1 MTRVVGFFQDEA
13 DEEGMDAG
21 YYIVSMVIN
30 DMSGRIDSHISDYE
44 ARFRAS
50 RLVDIPFQWLS
61 QGLVHHACFVASDL
75 AASSLQRAKMS
86 RAVKTFRS
94 GFPPVCCMCQHL
106 FRAL

>member
-13 DEEGMDAG
+13 DEEGMGAG

-50 RLVDIPFQWLS
+50 GLVDI
-61 QGLVHHACFVASDL
+61 
-75 AASSLQRAKMS
+75 
-86 RAVKTFRS
+86 TF
-94 GFPPVCCMCQHL
+94 
-106 FRAL
+106 